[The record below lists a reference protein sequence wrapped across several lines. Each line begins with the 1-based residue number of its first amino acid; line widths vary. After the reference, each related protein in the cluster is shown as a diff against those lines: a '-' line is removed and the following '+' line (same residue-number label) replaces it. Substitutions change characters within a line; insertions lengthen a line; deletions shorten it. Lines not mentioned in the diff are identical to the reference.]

1 MFRRFYGRVGV
12 YVFEAMYICVNAC
25 AKTCTCI
32 YLNIACYHPYSTRLF
47 YMPSSHFLC
56 PSPLHVLFLCFFFT
70 LLTLFVRFACQS
82 ALNIVALLLQL
93 LPPPPPLCLA
103 RTNRWAADKEIVVAK
118 RREGGSTRFPLL
130 TLPHYAFYRLHIK
143 VLFTIQ
149 AVDLHLPTVYQFVGE
164 RYYK

>member
-1 MFRRFYGRVGV
+1 MLSPLF
-12 YVFEAMYICVNAC
+12 
-25 AKTCTCI
+25 
-32 YLNIACYHPYSTRLF
+32 HPSILHAF
-47 YMPSSHFLC
+47 FSLSVSVPSSR
-56 PSPLHVLFLCFFFT
+56 SASVFFFT

-93 LPPPPPLCLA
+93 LPPPTPLCLA

-118 RREGGSTRFPLL
+118 RRGGGSTRFPLL

-149 AVDLHLPTVYQFVGE
+149 AVDLHLPTVHQFVGE